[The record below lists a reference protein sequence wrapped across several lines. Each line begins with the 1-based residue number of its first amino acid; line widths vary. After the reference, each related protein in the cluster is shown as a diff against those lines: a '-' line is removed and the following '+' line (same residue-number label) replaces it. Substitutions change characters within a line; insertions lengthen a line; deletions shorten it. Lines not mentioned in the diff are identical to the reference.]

1 MSAGKGPASSGPF
14 AHHHPMP
21 YSYTNEGRIVHVSW
35 LGLVTKE
42 DLVALVE
49 DMPRI
54 GRELG
59 LAPDVLHTFA
69 AVTGHS
75 FQPIAAYMYSLLQKR
90 VEIPNPIRA
99 AIVATTP
106 EGEALAKVFKT
117 LNRTHNLEMK
127 VFGNEAAAR
136 RWLARP

>member
-1 MSAGKGPASSGPF
+1 
-14 AHHHPMP
+14 MP

-136 RWLARP
+136 RWLARQ